1 MSEPIR
7 LSVDIKLREKSVI
20 ALIILLLLP
29 NTFYWAGFTYG
40 SGNFTGAFD
49 NVISYLT
56 QSTELIYAGL
66 SYLTLFAAFILRN
79 RPQVRS
85 LMIVLGSVFQLMS
98 LIQFII
104 RMLVNVEFK
113 FLAALKAVFIY
124 SDNYFPFQ
132 LFTTLALVPLIYLL
146 RQNMPWL
153 RSEIGKFTTNFKNSG
168 RSFKTICAY
177 LAAILLGIFVVFGL
191 YTNIK
196 ALIDFNGNFYPRGF
210 YPEIPLALVAYILD
224 VLLTT
229 VFLGIVLVYI
239 FNHFDLISNAVK
251 ELNSVLRDFRL
262 STYVTRQISGFL
274 YWLYY
279 VVVVGVFA
287 LIAPFQT
294 FIEFEQTRQGL
305 DSGFQPQ
312 LLLILVGG
320 PLLTLVMGYFV
331 ILILRL
337 VFELLIALVH
347 IAQNTASA
355 RR

>member
-1 MSEPIR
+1 MSESFR
-7 LSVDIKLREKSVI
+7 LSVDIKLREKSII

-40 SGNFTGAFD
+40 SGNFTDAFD
-49 NVISYLT
+49 NVITYLT
-56 QSTELIYAGL
+56 QSTELIYAGM
-66 SYLTLFAAFILRN
+66 SYLTLFAALILRN
-79 RPQVRS
+79 RPHVRS
-85 LMIVLGSVFQLMS
+85 LMIILGAVFQFMS

-104 RMLVNVEFK
+104 RMLVNNEFD
-113 FLAALKAVFIY
+113 FLPALRAVFIY

-132 LFTTLALVPLIYLL
+132 LLSTLTLVPLTYLL
-146 RQNMPWL
+146 RQNTSWL
-153 RSEIGKFTTNFKNSG
+153 RSEIGKFAANFKNSG

-177 LAAILLGIFVVFGL
+177 LAVILLVIFVVFSF

-196 ALIDFNGNFYPRGF
+196 ALINFNGTFFPRGF
-210 YPEIPLALVAYILD
+210 YPEIALAFVVYILD
-224 VLLTT
+224 VILTT
-229 VFLGIVLVYI
+229 AFLGIVLVYI
-239 FNHFDLISNAVK
+239 FNHFDLISDAVK

-279 VVVVGVFA
+279 VLVVGVFA
-287 LIAPFQT
+287 LIGPFQT
-294 FIEFEQTRQGL
+294 FVEFEQTRQGL

-312 LLLILVGG
+312 LLLILAGG
-320 PLLTLVMGYFV
+320 PLLTLVVGYFV

>member
-29 NTFYWAGFTYG
+29 NTFYWAGFSYG
-40 SGNFTGAFD
+40 SGDFTGAFD
-49 NVISYLT
+49 NVIAYLT
-56 QSTELIYAGL
+56 QSTELIYAVQ
-66 SYLTLFAAFILRN
+66 LFA
-79 RPQVRS
+79 
-85 LMIVLGSVFQLMS
+85 
-98 LIQFII
+98 
-104 RMLVNVEFK
+104 
-113 FLAALKAVFIY
+113 
-124 SDNYFPFQ
+124 
-132 LFTTLALVPLIYLL
+132 TLALVPLIYLL

-177 LAAILLGIFVVFGL
+177 LAAILLGIFVVFSL

-210 YPEIPLALVAYILD
+210 YPEIALALVAYILD

-229 VFLGIVLVYI
+229 AFLGIVLVYI

-320 PLLTLVMGYFV
+320 PLLTLVVGYFV

>member
-1 MSEPIR
+1 MSESFR
-7 LSVDIKLREKSVI
+7 LSVDIKLREKSVV

-29 NTFYWAGFTYG
+29 NTFYWAGFSYG
-40 SGNFTGAFD
+40 SGDFTGAFD
-49 NVISYLT
+49 NVIAYPT
-56 QSTELIYAGL
+56 QSTELIYAGM
-66 SYLTLFAAFILRN
+66 SYLALFAAFIVRN
-79 RPQVRS
+79 RPHVRS
-85 LMIVLGSVFQLMS
+85 LMIVLGAVFQLMS
-98 LIQFII
+98 LNQFII
-104 RMLVNVEFK
+104 RMLVDVEFK
-113 FLAALKAVFIY
+113 FLSALRAVFIY
-124 SDNYFPFQ
+124 SENYFPFQ
-132 LFTTLALVPLIYLL
+132 LFSTLALVPLIYLL
-146 RQNMPWL
+146 RQNMSWL
-153 RSEIGKFTTNFKNSG
+153 RSEIGKFATNFKNSV
-168 RSFKTICAY
+168 RSFKAMCAY
-177 LAAILLGIFVVFGL
+177 VAVMLLGIFVVFSF

-196 ALIDFNGNFYPRGF
+196 ALIEFNGNFSPRGF
-210 YPEIPLALVAYILD
+210 YPEIALAFVAYFLD
-224 VLLTT
+224 VILTT
-229 VFLGIVLVYI
+229 AFLGIVLVYI

-312 LLLILVGG
+312 LLLILAGG
-320 PLLTLVMGYFV
+320 PLLTLVVGYFV

-347 IAQNTASA
+347 IAQNTAGA

>member
-1 MSEPIR
+1 MS
-7 LSVDIKLREKSVI
+7 
-20 ALIILLLLP
+20 
-29 NTFYWAGFTYG
+29 
-40 SGNFTGAFD
+40 
-49 NVISYLT
+49 
-56 QSTELIYAGL
+56 
-66 SYLTLFAAFILRN
+66 
-79 RPQVRS
+79 
-85 LMIVLGSVFQLMS
+85 
-98 LIQFII
+98 
-104 RMLVNVEFK
+104 
-113 FLAALKAVFIY
+113 
-124 SDNYFPFQ
+124 
-132 LFTTLALVPLIYLL
+132 
-146 RQNMPWL
+146 WL
-153 RSEIGKFTTNFKNSG
+153 RSEIGKFATNFKNSV
-168 RSFKTICAY
+168 RSFKAMCAY
-177 LAAILLGIFVVFGL
+177 VAVMLLGIFVVFSF

-196 ALIDFNGNFYPRGF
+196 ALIEFNGNFSPRGF
-210 YPEIPLALVAYILD
+210 YPEIALAFVAYFLD
-224 VLLTT
+224 VILTT
-229 VFLGIVLVYI
+229 AFLGIVLVYI

-312 LLLILVGG
+312 LLLILAGG
-320 PLLTLVMGYFV
+320 PLLTLVVGYFV

-347 IAQNTASA
+347 IAQNTAGA

>member
-1 MSEPIR
+1 MSESFR
-7 LSVDIKLREKSVI
+7 LSVDIKLREKSVV

-29 NTFYWAGFTYG
+29 NTFYWAGFSYG
-40 SGNFTGAFD
+40 SGDFTGAFD
-49 NVISYLT
+49 NVIAYLT
-56 QSTELIYAGL
+56 QSTELIYAGM
-66 SYLTLFAAFILRN
+66 SYLALFAAFIVRN
-79 RPQVRS
+79 RPHVRS
-85 LMIVLGSVFQLMS
+85 LMIVLGAVFQLMS

-104 RMLVNVEFK
+104 RMLVDVEIK
-113 FLAALKAVFIY
+113 FLSALRAVFIY
-124 SDNYFPFQ
+124 SENYFPFQ
-132 LFTTLALVPLIYLL
+132 LFSTLALVPLIYLL
-146 RQNMPWL
+146 RQNMSWL
-153 RSEIGKFTTNFKNSG
+153 RSEIGKFATNFKNSV
-168 RSFKTICAY
+168 RSFKAMCAY
-177 LAAILLGIFVVFGL
+177 VAVIMLGIFVVFSF

-196 ALIDFNGNFYPRGF
+196 ALIEFNGTFSPRGF
-210 YPEIPLALVAYILD
+210 YPEIALAFVAYFLD
-224 VLLTT
+224 VILTT
-229 VFLGIVLVYI
+229 AFLGIVLVYI

-312 LLLILVGG
+312 LLLILAGG
-320 PLLTLVMGYFV
+320 PLLTLVVGYFV

-347 IAQNTASA
+347 IAQNTGGA